1 MAFDSTEAGRLVLLR
16 DVVQWRA
23 QSRPCPLRVA
33 VADVMDSL
41 SVAWAAPWLYL
52 VESGDYARQIRA
64 DDCFSGKRSFWEQFA
79 QDDSAASCGLLG
91 LLYAMREH
99 WGTDGLPDADQV
111 QRMGLQALESAAVR
125 MDVAYALWGWGAVAV
140 PATAADASPDALADW
155 PALMA
160 YRKANRGKDWG
171 RGKQLAIARAELERR
186 TADGKTTESDALEVM
201 AKELGAKGR
210 ETLRKA
216 LKTKAGDRMR
226 VKKATPAATAATAV
240 RDDIVVRRDAG
251 SALAIARSTPNSR

>member
-1 MAFDSTEAGRLVLLR
+1 MSFASAVREVCAPLEGDAPPLVYRLHPVEDAKAEDEPSELIGLLSGTEDLR
-16 DVVQWRA
+16 DL
-23 QSRPCPLRVA
+23 PP
-33 VADVMDSL
+33 
-41 SVAWAAPWLYL
+41 SVAWARMAARDMKAAWLTKPHEL
-52 VESGDYARQIRA
+52 ARLMNSPGFPA
-64 DDCFSGKRSFWEQFA
+64 EYDETKETPFEFSER
-79 QDDSAASCGLLG
+79 
-91 LLYAMREH
+91 
-99 WGTDGLPDADQV
+99 TDRVGGPSTL
-111 QRMGLQALESAAVR
+111 AVPFP
-125 MDVAYALWGWGAVAV
+125 VAHELWGWGAVDA
-140 PATAADASPDALADW
+140 PASVADISPDVLADW

-240 RDDIVVRRDAG
+240 RDDIVVRRDA
-251 SALAIARSTPNSR
+251 A